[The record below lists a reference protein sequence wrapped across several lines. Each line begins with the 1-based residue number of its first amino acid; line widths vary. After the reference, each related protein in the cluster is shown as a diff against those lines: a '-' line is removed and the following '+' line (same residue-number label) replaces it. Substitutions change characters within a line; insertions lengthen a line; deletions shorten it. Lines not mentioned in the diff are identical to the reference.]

1 MKPTDALEI
10 QHDYKWKCGDTQF
23 RYILD
28 KMILSASGIGTHI
41 KNQKDYLL
49 RDSHNGSQ
57 TLTPAEQKVVVNQY
71 LDSAMRVGVSKDTPC
86 YFVKDEMS
94 DLIMFA
100 SQKLDNTDL
109 VDEALVPTDKGFVY
123 FEKPLE
129 LNDVRGRRLLIN
141 IVVWEKGFAEK
152 SGKPLICMTFFNDSA
167 RTPDDVAIQILND
180 EKERKYKAGW
190 RRATDIVGRFGWVHS
205 ANIEHGEM
213 IGEYLNP
220 IDDKETETLRDFT
233 TDKDGNFIELDD
245 EAWETYKKEKL
256 FPYTNARRLIYTY
269 FMIMNQTLTAKTP
282 ERGDR
287 AQRRRLERE
296 NLPSEVLVIQF
307 RKTRY
312 TSAEGGEERN
322 VNWSHRWIV
331 GGHWRWQPYK
341 DPASGGE
348 IKKRIWISPYVKGPD
363 DKPLKTKER
372 VYVLAK

>member
-10 QHDYKWKCGDTQF
+10 QRDYKSRCQDANFCRVLGH
-23 RYILD
+23 
-28 KMILSASGIGTHI
+28 MILSGSG
-41 KNQKDYLL
+41 L
-49 RDSHNGSQ
+49 RHKENLNIS
-57 TLTPAEQKVVVNQY
+57 AENVVNSY
-71 LDSAMRVGVSKDTPC
+71 LASAVSVGVANTPC
-86 YFVKDEMS
+86 YFVKDEMT

-100 SQKLDNTDL
+100 SQKLDDTDL
-109 VDEALVPTDKGFVY
+109 FDASLVPSDKGFVY
-123 FEKPLE
+123 LEKPLE
-129 LNDVRGRRLLIN
+129 VVDVRGRRLLGNVI
-141 IVVWEKGFAEK
+141 VWEKGFSDNREGIIV
-152 SGKPLICMTFFNDSA
+152 SMYNDA
-167 RTPDDVAIQILND
+167 KRTPDDIASLLINGSDDSKNRQRNLDVVGRFHWIHSFNLVHGHIIGEAIKVAD
-180 EKERKYKAGW
+180 EKEK
-190 RRATDIVGRFGWVHS
+190 
-205 ANIEHGEM
+205 EEM
-213 IGEYLNP
+213 RNMVFNE
-220 IDDKETETLRDFT
+220 E
-233 TDKDGNFIELDD
+233 GNELIELDD
-245 EAWETYKKEKL
+245 EAWEKYKQEKIT
-256 FPYTNARRLIYTY
+256 PYTNVKRLIHTY
-269 FMIMNQTLTAKTP
+269 FLIMSQTLTAKTP